1 MERVRTIQLSPEL
14 LDKVDKIEK
23 MKLCKKIFSIFSMDS
38 TLMKDLMDNTQK
50 ILEEMLEKFFMGDYK
65 EGAKIT
71 VGKKVIEICEVQSM
85 F

>member
-1 MERVRTIQLSPEL
+1 
-14 LDKVDKIEK
+14 
-23 MKLCKKIFSIFSMDS
+23 MDS